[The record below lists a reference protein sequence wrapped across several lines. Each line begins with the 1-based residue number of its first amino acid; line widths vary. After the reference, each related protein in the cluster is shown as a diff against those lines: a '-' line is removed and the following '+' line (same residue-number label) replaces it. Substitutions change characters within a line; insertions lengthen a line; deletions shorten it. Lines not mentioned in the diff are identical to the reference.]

1 MGAEHEET
9 QYLQIIFLRNIPDSE
24 EIPKGIWTS
33 SYYQYLKA
41 VVHPVCGKGLIIGT
55 HSVQFHFSW

>member
-24 EIPKGIWTS
+24 EIPKGFGH
-33 SYYQYLKA
+33 L
-41 VVHPVCGKGLIIGT
+41 LIINI
-55 HSVQFHFSW
+55 